1 MNKAVLIV
9 LLFALSVSLAFAD
22 TDDLLLS
29 GEPIYY
35 GEEQFIQRINERC
48 EGREPVGLVLTGGSA
63 RALAHIGVLQYL
75 EENGIVPDYIIS
87 NSMGS
92 IIAMTYA
99 AGMSPE
105 QILRICT
112 SFDLGALFD
121 ISLPFGRGLL
131 ATDGIESLVASI
143 LGEDLKLEDLEIP
156 VMIISEDLVTKRQ
169 IRICSGDFY
178 TVFTASYALPVYF
191 TPVQYEGHLLTDGG
205 IANIAPLE
213 VAYRYGNNNIIAST
227 FYSGKNTDLKNP
239 ITVLNTAIDI
249 GKRRQGVKEIMDHPE
264 AIWIRCDVEDFS
276 FMEFSSGSVMAEHGY
291 DSSSQ
296 HSEELEKFAEF
307 AAKLSDTTIDL
318 REVYQQKIEKAED
331 RWIGQSHLRLHSPVS
346 YASLRFENNENG
358 LLGGWKYGMGNF
370 EIFAGAGFSFEI
382 NSRYSYFRPKAEI
395 TLRLWPTSRSV
406 LDLDFSYLPWKE
418 FFISELFEYAVL
430 ANPDNRI
437 SVGEAVVWAGQTKQ
451 LSTRLYADADVKI
464 GKTGKLEV
472 DGGFCML
479 NTTPGLELKAAWS
492 SNFPSSVVGYSV
504 NADGYFFFGPEK
516 DYAVTAQARLFWRN
530 MEFRP
535 TFAELVLMS
544 DIRLGVFAQYSYA
557 RNMAGTD
564 VIAGAF
570 ISADTNLLG
579 LVGVPADLMLG
590 WDFLYDKFYFALSLG
605 K

>member
-1 MNKAVLIV
+1 MKKAVLIV
-9 LLFALSVSLAFAD
+9 LLFALTVSFAFAE
-22 TDDLLLS
+22 DDLLLS

-87 NSMGS
+87 NSRGS

-105 QILRICT
+105 QILRLCT
-112 SFDLGALFD
+112 SFDLGTLFD
-121 ISLPFGRGLL
+121 LSLPFGRGLL
-131 ATDGIESLVASI
+131 ATDGLESLVSAI
-143 LGEDLKLEDLEIP
+143 LGEDLRLEDLEIP

-191 TPVQYEGHLLTDGG
+191 TPVKYEGHLLTDGG

-213 VAYRYGNNNIIAST
+213 VAYKYGNNNIIAST
-227 FYSGKNTDLKNP
+227 FYSGKSTDLKNP

-249 GKRRQGVKEIMDHPE
+249 GKRRQGMKEILDHPE

-276 FMEFSSGSVMAEHGY
+276 FMEFSSGSVMAERGY
-291 DSSSQ
+291 ESAAL
-296 HSEELEKFAEF
+296 HAEELAVFAEF
-307 AAKLSDTTIDL
+307 AAKRTNTMIE
-318 REVYQQKIEKAED
+318 RRGIFQQRIEKTEN
-331 RWIGQSHLRLHSPVS
+331 RWTGQTHLRLHRPVS
-346 YASLRFENNENG
+346 YASIRFENNRNG
-358 LLGGWKYGMGNF
+358 LLAGWKYGMGNL

-382 NSRYSYFRPKAEI
+382 NSRGSYARPKAEV
-395 TLRLWPTSRSV
+395 TLRLWPTSRTV
-406 LDLDFSYLPWKE
+406 FDIDFTYIPWKQ
-418 FFISELFEYAVL
+418 FFISEHFEYAVV
-430 ANPDNRI
+430 AKPDNRV
-437 SVGEAVVWAGQTKQ
+437 SVGESVQWAGQTKEF
-451 LSTRLYADADVKI
+451 SFKVFGDADI
-464 GKTGKLEV
+464 RLGKTGNLEIN
-472 DGGFCML
+472 GGFNMAG
-479 NTTPGLELKAAWS
+479 TVPGLDLSVDWS
-492 SNFPSSVVGYSV
+492 SNIASSAVGYSIS
-504 NADGYFFFGPEK
+504 AEGFYFFDPAQ

-544 DIRLGVFAQYSYA
+544 DIRIGIFGQYSY
-557 RNMAGTD
+557 RKDMVGTD
-564 VIAGAF
+564 IVAGAF

-590 WDFLYDKFYFALSLG
+590 WDFLYNKFYFALSLG

>member
-1 MNKAVLIV
+1 MRKAVLIV
-9 LLFALSVSLAFAD
+9 LLFALTASFAFAE
-22 TDDLLLS
+22 DDLLLS

-112 SFDLGALFD
+112 SFDLGTLFD
-121 ISLPFGRGLL
+121 LSLPFGRGLL
-131 ATDGIESLVASI
+131 ATQGIESLVASI
-143 LGEDLKLEDLEIP
+143 LGEDLQIEDLEIP

-169 IRICSGDFY
+169 VRICSGDFY

-191 TPVQYEGHLLTDGG
+191 TPVKFEGHLLTDGG

-213 VAYRYGNNNIIAST
+213 VAYKYGSNNIIAST

-249 GKRRQGVKEIMDHPE
+249 GKRRQGVKEILDHPE

-276 FMEFSSGSVMAEHGY
+276 FMEFEAGSVMAEHGY
-291 DSSSQ
+291 ESSSQ
-296 HSEELEKFAEF
+296 HSEELAKFAEF
-307 AAKLSDTTIDL
+307 AGKLSDSTIEHRDI
-318 REVYQQKIEKAED
+318 YQQRIEKTED
-331 RWIGQSHLRLHSPVS
+331 KWIGQTHLRLHRPVS
-346 YASLRFENNENG
+346 YASIRFENNVNG
-358 LLGGWKYGMGNF
+358 LLAGWKYGMGNL

-382 NSRYSYFRPKAEI
+382 NSRYSFIRPKAEV
-395 TLRLWPTSRSV
+395 TVRLWPTSRSV
-406 LDLDFSYLPWKE
+406 FDIDFTYVPWKE
-418 FFISELFEYAVL
+418 FYVSELFEYAVV
-430 ANPDNRI
+430 AKPESRV
-437 SVGEAVVWAGQTKQ
+437 SVGETVTWSGQTKQ
-451 LSTRLYADADVKI
+451 LSAGVYADADVRL
-464 GKTGKLEV
+464 GQSGKLEI
-472 DGGFCML
+472 DGGISL
-479 NTTPGLELKAAWS
+479 VGTDPVLDLTAVWS
-492 SNFPSSVVGYSV
+492 SNFPSSVVGYSLKTE
-504 NADGYFFFGPEK
+504 GFYFFGP
-516 DYAVTAQARLFWRN
+516 DHDFAVSAQARLFWRN
-530 MEFRP
+530 LEYRP

-544 DIRLGVFAQYSYA
+544 DIRLGVFAQYSYVKD
-557 RNMAGTD
+557 MVGTD

-590 WDFLYDKFYFALSLG
+590 WDFLYNKFYFALSLG

>member
-1 MNKAVLIV
+1 MKKAVLIV
-9 LLFALSVSLAFAD
+9 LLLSLSVSLAFAD

-48 EGREPVGLVLTGGSA
+48 EGREPIGLVLTGGSA

-105 QILRICT
+105 QILRLCT
-112 SFDLGALFD
+112 SFDLGTLFD

-131 ATDGIESLVASI
+131 ATDGLESLVASI
-143 LGEDLKLEDLEIP
+143 LGEDLRLEDLEIP

-205 IANIAPLE
+205 VANIAPLE

-249 GKRRQGVKEIMDHPE
+249 GKRRQGVKEILDHPE

-291 DSSSQ
+291 ESSSE
-296 HSEELEKFAEF
+296 HAAELEKLAQF
-307 AAKLSDTTIDL
+307 AAKLSDSTIDK

-331 RWIGQSHLRLHSPVS
+331 RWIGQTHLRLHRPVS
-346 YASLRFENNENG
+346 YASFRFENNENG

-370 EIFAGAGFSFEI
+370 ELYAGAGFSFAI
-382 NSRYSYFRPKAEI
+382 NSRNSYVKPKAEV

-406 LDLDFSYLPWKE
+406 FDIDFTYIPWKE
-418 FFISELFEYAVL
+418 FYISELFEYAVV
-430 ANPDNRI
+430 AKTGNRV
-437 SVGEAVVWAGQTKQ
+437 SVGETVTWAGQTKQ
-451 LSTRLYADADVKI
+451 VSAKLYADADVLL
-464 GKTGKLEV
+464 GKTGNLEV
-472 DGGFCML
+472 KGGFNMVG
-479 NTTPGLELKAAWS
+479 TTPGLDLDVSWS

-504 NADGYFFFGPEK
+504 KAEGFYFFEPEK

-530 MEFRP
+530 LEYRP

-544 DIRLGVFAQYSYA
+544 DIRLGIFAQYSYVKD
-557 RNMAGTD
+557 NVGTD

-579 LVGVPADLMLG
+579 LVGIPADLMLG
-590 WDFLYDKFYFALSLG
+590 WDFLYEKFYFALSLG